1 MGKWT
6 ATQLHE
12 LSKGELI
19 ELVLQLA
26 EKVEQLAEKVKD
38 LQAEVA
44 RLKPPPANSG
54 NSSQPPSR
62 DQKVNRPEPSV
73 AKRRGAKPGH
83 AKLERALVEQPD
95 QIITVR
101 AQKCQCG
108 ADLSEAQPLQ
118 VLRRQI
124 TELPECKPIVI
135 ETRQVEVECGGCGQV
150 QRGVLPEGLEARRQ
164 FGPRLEALVV
174 YLQHQQHLSYERTQ
188 RLLQTVFQI
197 DLSQGGQ
204 ACIIERAGQAAQ
216 PATEAIRE
224 QVRQSATIGSDET
237 SARVDGRN
245 WWQWVFRGP
254 AGVYHVI
261 RPSRGEDV
269 ITEVMGD
276 ARAHNWVSD
285 CWSPQLRA
293 PAEHFQLCLAHQLR
307 NLQRLVESCPCL
319 RWARQMQAVLR
330 EAIHLGKRRSALT
343 ASGFQRRVSEIESKL
358 QRLIDRPVQT
368 PQARPLLKRYRKH
381 RQHLLRFL
389 HDPLVPHHN
398 NDCERSLRAS
408 VVHRKVT
415 GGFRSAWGAQ
425 AYAAIASVV
434 DTAKLQNRSVFETLV
449 NLMDKPVLPFLAFQ
463 NS

>member
-38 LQAEVA
+38 LQAEVE

-135 ETRQVEVECGGCGQV
+135 ETRQVEVECGCCGQV

-224 QVRQSATIGSDET
+224 QVRQSATIGS
-237 SARVDGRN
+237 G
-245 WWQWVFRGP
+245 
-254 AGVYHVI
+254 
-261 RPSRGEDV
+261 
-269 ITEVMGD
+269 
-276 ARAHNWVSD
+276 
-285 CWSPQLRA
+285 
-293 PAEHFQLCLAHQLR
+293 
-307 NLQRLVESCPCL
+307 
-319 RWARQMQAVLR
+319 
-330 EAIHLGKRRSALT
+330 
-343 ASGFQRRVSEIESKL
+343 
-358 QRLIDRPVQT
+358 
-368 PQARPLLKRYRKH
+368 
-381 RQHLLRFL
+381 
-389 HDPLVPHHN
+389 
-398 NDCERSLRAS
+398 
-408 VVHRKVT
+408 
-415 GGFRSAWGAQ
+415 
-425 AYAAIASVV
+425 
-434 DTAKLQNRSVFETLV
+434 
-449 NLMDKPVLPFLAFQ
+449 
-463 NS
+463 